1 MAKTPSYTKRAIEN
15 YRSKFYLQQL
25 RLGKDVKER
34 AEKVGLTPAKM
45 SELITKEVERLEQ
58 EG

>member
-1 MAKTPSYTKRAIEN
+1 MDKTPSYTKRAIEN

-25 RLGKDVKER
+25 RLDKDIKKR
-34 AEKVGLTPAKM
+34 AEKVGLTPKM
-45 SELITKEVERLEQ
+45 MAEVIAREVERMEQ